1 MILKLKYLFF
11 ILIMGLNLNALDV
24 IIAKYDLQYKQK
36 ITYKNVM
43 LKDFK
48 SIKKNCTPLV
58 LKDINTKS
66 FETKHFIRKNMIICT
81 KDIKLYKNNTI
92 LFDFGQIEI
101 QKNGKIIYEN
111 NKLVKIKRNN
121 GKIEKIYKDGRLNE

>member
-1 MILKLKYLFF
+1 
-11 ILIMGLNLNALDV
+11 MGLNLNALDV

-48 SIKKNCTPLV
+48 SIKKNCTPLA

-81 KDIKLYKNNTI
+81 KDIQLYKDNTI